1 MAVLTPRYRD
11 AFKPTL
17 LSSPA
22 LKVTDEQKD
31 FIKTVLDYA
40 CSDSQFSKKAYD
52 AIVYILT
59 NGSVVAPVVGLLNPS
74 SATIGD
80 ASFTLRV
87 VGTGFD
93 AQSQIIWNGSPEPTT
108 YVSATELTTLVNMET
123 ATTPAAIPVS
133 VYSGMS
139 VMSNVLTF
147 TLSAPAVRSVST
159 PKAAEKKFDAPKFGP
174 ELTKQEAELK
184 ADKNAAKE

>member
-1 MAVLTPRYRD
+1 MKIGDIKMAVLTPRYRD

-31 FIKTVLDYA
+31 FIKAVLDYA

-59 NGSVVAPVVGLLNPS
+59 NGSVASPVLGLLNPS

-87 VGTGFD
+87 IGTGFD

-108 YVSATELTTLVNMET
+108 YVSATELTTTVNMAT

-133 VYSGMS
+133 VYSGSS

-147 TLSAPAVRSVST
+147 TLSAPAARGAVT
-159 PKAAEKKFDAPKFGP
+159 AKGTDAKAETKVETKFKLPNV
-174 ELTKQEAELK
+174 E
-184 ADKNAAKE
+184 AKEK